1 MQMASTIG
9 RARTSRPETKKHTAH
24 SKEINVTSRYLTGE
38 GKHTETL
45 IQKVLYE
52 ERIKKPQVCTEHE
65 YMQDGKDN
73 NSTIPACLRIV
84 VV

>member
-1 MQMASTIG
+1 MRERHGQ
-9 RARTSRPETKKHTAH
+9 RQKHTVH
-24 SKEINVTSRYLTGE
+24 LKEINVTSRYLTGE

-84 VV
+84 EV